1 MGTPSAVASMG
12 TAALSSVHGVGA
24 KANEYRVA
32 ASIADLRCE
41 RRVSYQHA
49 TLWTASGREV
59 VATPE
64 RPSSRANIVSAAV
77 RLARV
82 RGIERGGG
90 AGDERGGGG
99 GREAAPL
106 LAKTNEDV
114 GSLMSCR
121 PPPLYERHLVVNRPT
136 SWFERPA
143 QTDRPQGGSGVHLGG
158 RTPTGGGVPT
168 NWGGK

>member
-1 MGTPSAVASMG
+1 MG

-24 KANEYRVA
+24 KANKYRVA

-106 LAKTNEDV
+106 LA
-114 GSLMSCR
+114 
-121 PPPLYERHLVVNRPT
+121 LYLQNNCVYKLRVV
-136 SWFERPA
+136 
-143 QTDRPQGGSGVHLGG
+143 
-158 RTPTGGGVPT
+158 
-168 NWGGK
+168 KYM

>member
-1 MGTPSAVASMG
+1 MGCCVLVHEGGAGLYRWKRLLNGTSAQEVTSGTPSAVASMG

-24 KANEYRVA
+24 KANKYRVA

-106 LAKTNEDV
+106 LAKTN
-114 GSLMSCR
+114 L
-121 PPPLYERHLVVNRPT
+121 
-136 SWFERPA
+136 
-143 QTDRPQGGSGVHLGG
+143 
-158 RTPTGGGVPT
+158 
-168 NWGGK
+168 

>member
-1 MGTPSAVASMG
+1 M
-12 TAALSSVHGVGA
+12 SSVHGVGA

-82 RGIERGGG
+82 RLACGELSGAAGPGMSGAAG
-90 AGDERGGGG
+90 AG
-99 GREAAPL
+99 GR
-106 LAKTNEDV
+106 
-114 GSLMSCR
+114 
-121 PPPLYERHLVVNRPT
+121 RHL
-136 SWFERPA
+136 
-143 QTDRPQGGSGVHLGG
+143 
-158 RTPTGGGVPT
+158 
-168 NWGGK
+168 

>member
-1 MGTPSAVASMG
+1 MHAAEAVSSPFSP
-12 TAALSSVHGVGA
+12 TAMAV
-24 KANEYRVA
+24 YRVA

-106 LAKTNEDV
+106 LAKTN
-114 GSLMSCR
+114 L
-121 PPPLYERHLVVNRPT
+121 
-136 SWFERPA
+136 
-143 QTDRPQGGSGVHLGG
+143 
-158 RTPTGGGVPT
+158 
-168 NWGGK
+168 